1 MQANHRNNRKP
12 FLIVLYTFLLLLV
25 VSIAVPERFWV
36 NKRYNAVNILAD
48 LKPSKK
54 STGKRK
60 YKPAPRKEELKQLV
74 KDTIITNKEVA
85 NIIRND
91 VAIEVNDSN
100 NSNEGLTN
108 FLTALQQL
116 QKQKRKKVR
125 IGYFG
130 DSMIEGDLI
139 TQTIRSILQNKYG
152 GNGVGFIPPTS
163 VVAHFRQTVKVTA
176 SEHWE
181 DIHFFNNKK
190 KLILGLSGHTFF
202 AKEGATINIK
212 PGGGKHLSSLYDLSI
227 LYGATGE
234 QTNLAFTL
242 NSTRYQLTGNKQF
255 NSYQVNADTPLA
267 KAQLVFQQGETP
279 IYGFSAESKTG
290 VILDNLSFR
299 GSSGVELIRLTGT
312 MLKQIDS
319 IRPYDLIVLHY
330 GPNLLYADSIVYF
343 GYYQKQLSKTVQHLK
358 KAFPKASIL
367 IISTADKAFKIDGVY
382 RTGDGV
388 EALLAAQQQVANKFN
403 CAFFNLYEAMGGYN
417 SMKAWVEKHPIL
429 AGIDYTHFNQSGSA
443 KIGRL
448 IANAILNEY
457 EKKYPAQ

>member
-1 MQANHRNNRKP
+1 MQADHHNNRKP
-12 FLIVLYTFLLLLV
+12 FFIVLYTVVLLLIISLT
-25 VSIAVPERFWV
+25 VPERFWTSKKYNVV
-36 NKRYNAVNILAD
+36 NVLSD
-48 LKPSKK
+48 LKPKK
-54 STGKRK
+54 ARQVKK
-60 YKPAPRKEELKQLV
+60 NNKPKHHKKELKQLV

-91 VAIEVNDSN
+91 IAIEVNDSN
-100 NSNEGLTN
+100 ANEGLTN

-116 QKQKRKKVR
+116 QLQKRKKVR

-152 GNGVGFIPPTS
+152 GNGVGFIPATS
-163 VVAHFRQTVKVTA
+163 VVAHFRQTVKATA
-176 SEHWE
+176 NENWD

-190 KLILGLSGHTFF
+190 KQILGLSGHTFF
-202 AKEGATINIK
+202 AKEGAAVNIK
-212 PGGGKHLSSLYDLSI
+212 PGGGKHLSSLYELSI
-227 LYGATGE
+227 LHGATTE
-234 QTNLAFTL
+234 KANLEFTF
-242 NSTRYQLTGNKQF
+242 NNTRYQLTGNNQF
-255 NSYQVNADTPLA
+255 NIYTFNKDTPLA
-267 KAQLVFQQGETP
+267 KAQFVFQQSEIP

-299 GSSGVELIRLTGT
+299 GSSGVELIRLTNT
-312 MLKQIDS
+312 MLKQMDS

-358 KAFPKASIL
+358 RAFPRASIL
-367 IISTADKAFKIDGVY
+367 IISTADKAFKIEGEY

-388 EALLAAQQQVANKFN
+388 EALLAAQEQVANKFN